1 MNDVRFDGQ
10 VLPDGTT
17 LLSEYVP
24 NARSLA
30 VGVWL
35 RAGSRDERPVEDGVA
50 HFVEHL
56 AFKGTRRRDAFEI
69 ARSLEAVGGSLD
81 AFTGRE
87 LTCYY
92 ARVLSES
99 LPLAID
105 VICDLVSHPLFL
117 EDHIEREKT
126 VVLEEIHGLED
137 APEDLV
143 HDLVAARLW
152 QGHPLAGSILGTE
165 SSVQS
170 FTPGLV
176 RGFYDRLYRTPGT
189 IVAMA
194 GGYEVKEALALL
206 SSRLELNRAEPV
218 QERTRPVQVG
228 PALVNY
234 NRDVSQEYLC
244 LATYTPPFSDD
255 RRYALQLLSTVLG
268 GGMSSRLFQSI
279 REEAGLAYSVY
290 SYTDF
295 CHDTGIFCNFLAVS
309 PEKAR
314 SALERTFM
322 EMEKIRTA
330 GFSEAELDSA
340 KAQIRG
346 GILMG
351 LESLSSRMNRLAKS
365 QVYHGRYQPVDEL
378 IATFEKLSVADVME
392 QTREFL
398 DPAGYT
404 LVAYGPAESEHLNVR
419 PWQEIVDK

>member
-1 MNDVRFDGQ
+1 MNDVRFDQ
-10 VLPDGTT
+10 KVLADGTVI
-17 LLSEYVP
+17 LSEVVP

-56 AFKGTRRRDAFEI
+56 AFKGTANRDAFEI

-117 EDHIEREKT
+117 DDHVEREKT

-152 QGHPLAGSILGTE
+152 QGHPLAGSILGSE

-170 FTPGLV
+170 FTAGLV

-189 IVAMA
+189 IVALA
-194 GGYEVKEALALL
+194 GGFDQALAQRLL
-206 SSRLELNRAEPV
+206 SSKLELNRAEPV
-218 QERTRPVQVG
+218 QERTRPAPVG

-234 NRDVSQEYLC
+234 RRDVSQEYIC
-244 LATYTPPFSDD
+244 LATYTPPFTDP
-255 RRYALQLLSTVLG
+255 RRYALQLLGTVLG
-268 GGMSSRLFQSI
+268 GGMSSRLFQAI

-290 SYTDF
+290 TYTDF

-314 SALERTFM
+314 SALEMT
-322 EMEKIRTA
+322 
-330 GFSEAELDSA
+330 FSELDKVRRNGFTQAELDSA

-351 LESLSSRMNRLAKS
+351 LESLSSRMNRIAKS

-378 IATFEKLSVADVME
+378 IGIFEKLTVEDVME
-392 QTREFL
+392 QTHEFL

-404 LVAYGPAESEHLNVR
+404 LVAYGPAESEQLNVGA
-419 PWQEIVDK
+419 WQETVEK